1 MSKRK
6 ILAIIAI
13 VIMAIFTNLYVF
25 RKVQPDCTKVDAKL
39 SIDMASNEAISLQV
53 FYGQNMEFQEEQM
66 VEKAYENALTRESI
80 VMMINLNSK
89 FVRIDFGGIA
99 NSTEIYNVAWN
110 IAGKQIDI
118 DLNRFANPVMQNDI
132 QRITQEAQCV
142 RIDSIGNDPYIVI
155 SVEDMNLESLYK
167 ENAHTKYL
175 IYDILLCAII
185 DLILLLC
192 IKNLHKLIQV
202 PREIVHDRKMVWNLS
217 KNDFQARF
225 VGSYLGIIWAFI
237 QPVILMLLYWFVF
250 QVGLRAGNVSNYPFI
265 LFLMTGLIPWFYFSE
280 ALNGGTSA
288 LTEYSYLVKKVVFNI
303 EILPVIK
310 VISSIFVHLFFVIF
324 IIVISAVY
332 GYGPDLYL
340 LQLIYY
346 VACTFFLVLGL
357 SYINSACMVFFRDT
371 AQIVNIV
378 LTIGVWITPIM
389 WNPEGVL
396 SPKLQTLFRLNP
408 FYYIVDGFRDSILA
422 KVWFWDKP
430 VWSIYFWC
438 FSILVYY
445 VGISV
450 FNRLKPHFS
459 DVL

>member
-13 VIMAIFTNLYVF
+13 VIMAIFANLYVF
-25 RKVQPDCTKVDAKL
+25 RKVQPEYAKADAEF
-39 SIDMASNEAISLQV
+39 SVDMASNEAISLQV
-53 FYGQNMEFQEEQM
+53 FYGQNMEFRKEQM
-66 VEKAYENALTRESI
+66 VEKAYKNALTRQTI
-80 VMMINLNSK
+80 AMTIKLNSK
-89 FVRIDFGGIA
+89 FIRIDFGENA

-110 IAGKQIDI
+110 IEGKQIDI
-118 DLNRFANPVMQNDI
+118 DLNRFATPVMQNDI

-155 SVEDMNLESLYK
+155 SVEDMNLESIYK
-167 ENAHTKYL
+167 ENSHTKYL

-225 VGSYLGIIWAFI
+225 VGSYLGIIWAFV

-389 WNPEGVL
+389 WDPEGVL
-396 SPKLQTLFRLNP
+396 SPKLQILFKLNP

>member
-13 VIMAIFTNLYVF
+13 VIMAIFANLYVF
-25 RKVQPDCTKVDAKL
+25 RKVQPEYAKADAEF
-39 SIDMASNEAISLQV
+39 SVDMASNEAISLQV
-53 FYGQNMEFQEEQM
+53 FYGQNMEFRKEQM
-66 VEKAYENALTRESI
+66 VEKAYKNALTRQTI
-80 VMMINLNSK
+80 AMTIKLNSK
-89 FVRIDFGGIA
+89 FIRIDFGENA
-99 NSTEIYNVAWN
+99 NSTEIYNGAWN
-110 IAGKQIDI
+110 IEGKQIDI
-118 DLNRFANPVMQNDI
+118 DLNRFATPVMQNDI

-155 SVEDMNLESLYK
+155 SVEDMNLESIYK
-167 ENAHTKYL
+167 ENSHTKYL

-225 VGSYLGIIWAFI
+225 VGSYLGIIWAFV

-389 WNPEGVL
+389 WDPEGVL
-396 SPKLQTLFRLNP
+396 SPKLQILFKLNP

>member
-13 VIMAIFTNLYVF
+13 VIMAIFANLYVF
-25 RKVQPDCTKVDAKL
+25 RKVQPEYAKADAEF
-39 SIDMASNEAISLQV
+39 SVDMASNEAISLQV
-53 FYGQNMEFQEEQM
+53 FYGQNMEFRKEQM
-66 VEKAYENALTRESI
+66 VEKAYKNALTRQTI
-80 VMMINLNSK
+80 AMTIKLNSK
-89 FVRIDFGGIA
+89 FIRIDFGENA

-110 IAGKQIDI
+110 IEGKQIDI
-118 DLNRFANPVMQNDI
+118 DLNRFATPVMQNDI

-155 SVEDMNLESLYK
+155 SVEDMNLESIYK
-167 ENAHTKYL
+167 ENSHTKYL

-225 VGSYLGIIWAFI
+225 VGSYLGIIWAFV

-280 ALNGGTSA
+280 ALNGGTST

-389 WNPEGVL
+389 WDPEGVL
-396 SPKLQTLFRLNP
+396 SPKLQILFKLNP

>member
-13 VIMAIFTNLYVF
+13 VIMAIFANLYVF
-25 RKVQPDCTKVDAKL
+25 RKVQPEYAKADAEF
-39 SIDMASNEAISLQV
+39 SVDMASNEAISLQV
-53 FYGQNMEFQEEQM
+53 FYGQSMEFQEEQM
-66 VEKAYENALTRESI
+66 VEKAYKNALTRQTVAMTI
-80 VMMINLNSK
+80 KLNSK
-89 FVRIDFGGIA
+89 FIRIDFGENA

-110 IAGKQIDI
+110 IEGKQIDI
-118 DLNRFANPVMQNDI
+118 DLNRFATPVMQNDI

-155 SVEDMNLESLYK
+155 SVEDMNLESIYK
-167 ENAHTKYL
+167 ENSHTKYL
-175 IYDILLCAII
+175 IYDILLCVII

-225 VGSYLGIIWAFI
+225 VGSYLGIIWAFV

-389 WNPEGVL
+389 WDPEGVL
-396 SPKLQTLFRLNP
+396 SPKLQILFKLNP

>member
-13 VIMAIFTNLYVF
+13 VIMAIFANLYVF
-25 RKVQPDCTKVDAKL
+25 RKVQPEYAKADAEF
-39 SIDMASNEAISLQV
+39 SVDMASNEAISLQV
-53 FYGQNMEFQEEQM
+53 FYGQNMEFRKEQM
-66 VEKAYENALTRESI
+66 VEKAYKNALTRQTI
-80 VMMINLNSK
+80 AMTIKLNSK
-89 FVRIDFGGIA
+89 FIRIDFGENA

-110 IAGKQIDI
+110 IEGKQIDI
-118 DLNRFANPVMQNDI
+118 DLNRFATPVMQNDI

-155 SVEDMNLESLYK
+155 SVEDMNLESIYK
-167 ENAHTKYL
+167 ENSHTKYL

-225 VGSYLGIIWAFI
+225 VGSYLGIIWAFV

-389 WNPEGVL
+389 WDPEGVL
-396 SPKLQTLFRLNP
+396 SPKLQILFKLNP
-408 FYYIVDGFRDSILA
+408 FYYIVEGFRDSILA